1 MIDHVTVPVSDY
13 ERSKAFYVRAL
24 EPLGYVVLLDWH
36 EARRV
41 YLGLPGRPSS
51 LWLVET
57 EAAGRVELCLVA
69 ASADVAQTVGPR
81 LVDPDGN
88 VVEVVYRDELGL
100 RAA

>member
-1 MIDHVTVPVSDY
+1 MIDHVTVPVADY
-13 ERSKAFYVRAL
+13 ERSKAFYLRAL
-24 EPLGYVVLLDWH
+24 APLGYVVLLDWY
-36 EARRV
+36 EARRA

-57 EAAGRVELCLVA
+57 EPAGRVEICLAA
-69 ASADVAQTVGPR
+69 ASAEAAEAVGGP

-88 VVEVVYRDELGL
+88 VVEVVYRDEPGL

>member
-1 MIDHVTVPVSDY
+1 MIGHVTVPVSDY
-13 ERSKAFYVRAL
+13 ERSKAFYARAL

-36 EARRV
+36 EARRA

-51 LWLVET
+51 LWLVE
-57 EAAGRVELCLVA
+57 EVSFEPV
-69 ASADVAQTVGPR
+69 DVLLPAPLPQV

-88 VVEVVYRDELGL
+88 KVAVVPADASGL